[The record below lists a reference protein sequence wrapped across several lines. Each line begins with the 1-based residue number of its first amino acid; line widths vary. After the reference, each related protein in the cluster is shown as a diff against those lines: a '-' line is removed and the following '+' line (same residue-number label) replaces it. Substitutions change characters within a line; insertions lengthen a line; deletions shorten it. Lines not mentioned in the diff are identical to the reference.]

1 MAISTVTLK
10 RTLHATQPVRFS
22 FHNGHLGRNR
32 TTYRIMQ
39 DTAKTFV
46 QNPQYLQ
53 VWYCL
58 EQVWNVLA
66 TNNNK

>member
-53 VWYCL
+53 V
-58 EQVWNVLA
+58 
-66 TNNNK
+66 